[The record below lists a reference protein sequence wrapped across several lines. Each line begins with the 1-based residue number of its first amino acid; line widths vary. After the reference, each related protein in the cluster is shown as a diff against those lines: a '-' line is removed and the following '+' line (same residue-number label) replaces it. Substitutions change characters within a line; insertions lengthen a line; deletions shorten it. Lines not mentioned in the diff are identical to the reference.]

1 MLHEYDDENHVYKI
15 DGVIVPSITQLL
27 PKQDFYVSDARLAE
41 LSEEGRDNHSMIKM
55 FFDTK
60 DTCNDPMLTALSDFV
75 ENEAHFGELICCE
88 KGLFSEKLMFGG
100 TPDAIFENAIIEFKR
115 SFGKRQYHA
124 LQIAGQQILAVENG
138 LMNKTRKWIVAW
150 YDGGKFK
157 KKNVYNDRAEII
169 FRSLLKKHYI
179 DQAVTDYLES

>member
-1 MLHEYDDENHVYKI
+1 MSKEYDDENHVYKI
-15 DGVIVPSITQLL
+15 GGVIVPSITQLL
-27 PKQDFYVSDARLAE
+27 PEQKFYVSDARLAE
-41 LSEEGRDNHSMIKM
+41 LAEEGKDNHSMIKM

-75 ENEAHFGELICCE
+75 EDEAHFGELICCE

-115 SFGKRQYHA
+115 SFGKKQYHA

-138 LMNKTRKWIVAW
+138 LINKTRKWYVAW
-150 YDGGKFK
+150 YDGEKFR
-157 KKNVYNDRAEII
+157 KKNVYNEQAETI
-169 FRSLLKKHYI
+169 FKSLLKKYYI
-179 DQAVTDYLES
+179 DQAVVEYLEN